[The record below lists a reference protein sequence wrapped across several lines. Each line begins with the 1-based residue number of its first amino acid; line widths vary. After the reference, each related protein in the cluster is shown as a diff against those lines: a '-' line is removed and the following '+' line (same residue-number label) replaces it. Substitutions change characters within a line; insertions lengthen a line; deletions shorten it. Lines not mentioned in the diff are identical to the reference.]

1 MHKHIYH
8 IHGMTCDGCRT
19 HIEAKL
25 NEIEGIQATVSLEKE
40 QAEIESAAPPNLPLL
55 QQKLAELGTNYHIHE
70 YDPKHTNNSPV
81 QKETADSASGQYI
94 CPMFC
99 EGHDKTYPEKGRC
112 PVCNMH
118 LVPVEQIHEQQPSKH
133 HQSPVSGNNSSNA
146 GKYYCPMHCE
156 GDKVYDRAGMCPV
169 CGMNLEKI
177 PEATVKV
184 VFSCPM
190 HPEIQQ
196 DSPGACPICG
206 MDLVAN
212 QQTET
217 EDDTYQDWKKKLIIS
232 TLFTLPVFILSMG
245 DMLPGNPVSKLIPP
259 HINGWIQFIL
269 TLPVIFYTGWTFFQR
284 GWISFKTWNLNMFS
298 LIALGTAA
306 AFIFSIIALLFP
318 QILPTEMRAHHAHP
332 PLYFES
338 VVVIITLVILG
349 QLMEAKAHSKT
360 NSAIKAL
367 IKLTPAEAI
376 WLHEGTEQRIA
387 VNDIKKDYIL
397 RVRPGDKVPIDG
409 VITEG
414 SSSIDESMITGESIP
429 VEKNKD
435 DNVIGGTINGNQSF
449 LMKAT
454 HIGAETL
461 LSQIIQLVNDAS
473 RSQAPIQKLT
483 DKISKVF
490 VPIVILIAVATFI
503 IWMLSGVED
512 RLAYAITNAL
522 AILIVACPCAL
533 GLATPMS
540 VMVSIGKGAKNGIL
554 VKKAEALEQ
563 LRKIDYL
570 ILDKTGTIT
579 EGKPEVT
586 TYENKNGTID
596 NHILKIAAS
605 INKQSSHPLAE
616 AMVNKAEAESIPLS
630 PISDFTNVTGKGVS
644 ATLDRTTVLLGNE
657 ALLNDNKIEIPSA
670 IKDKVSRL
678 QSEGSSVSYLAV
690 DNEYS
695 GFIAVRDKIKANAKE
710 IISHVQ
716 SLGIEVLMLTGDN
729 ELTAQAVAKE
739 TGINSFKA
747 RLLPQD
753 KLHEIKRLQGEG
765 KIVAM
770 TGDGINDAP
779 ALTQADVGIAM
790 GSGTDVAIQS
800 SDITLLKGELRGV
813 SKAIDLSRMMMRNIK
828 ENLLFAFLYNVI
840 GIPIAAG
847 LLYPVFGML
856 MSPMIAAAAMSLSS
870 VSVIANSLRLNLKK
884 L

>member
-1 MHKHIYH
+1 MHKHTYYIS
-8 IHGMTCDGCRT
+8 GMTCDGCRT
-19 HIEAKL
+19 QIENKL
-25 NEIEGIQATVSLEKE
+25 QEIPGINARISLEEGK
-40 QAEIESAAPPNLPLL
+40 AEIESEGHLDLAKL
-55 QQKLAELGTNYHIHE
+55 QDKINEIGNSYQIHE
-70 YDPKHTNNSPV
+70 HAHNHPQNPPKQVNDSP
-81 QKETADSASGQYI
+81 SGQYI

-99 EGHDKTYPEKGRC
+99 EGHDKIYTEKGRC
-112 PVCNMH
+112 PVCNMFLQPIEQVH
-118 LVPVEQIHEQQPSKH
+118 QTHVPQQYAK
-133 HQSPVSGNNSSNA
+133 SPESDNSNV

-156 GDKVYDRAGMCPV
+156 GDKVYDNAGTCPI

-177 PEATVKV
+177 PETNLKII
-184 VFSCPM
+184 FSCPM

-196 DSPGACPICG
+196 DTPGACPICG
-206 MDLVAN
+206 MDLVPN

-217 EDDTYQDWKKKLIIS
+217 EDDAYQEWKKKLIIS
-232 TLFTLPVFILSMG
+232 VIFTLPVFILSMG
-245 DMLPGNPVSKLIPP
+245 DMLPGKPISQLIPP
-259 HINGWIQFIL
+259 HINGWVQFIL

-284 GWISFKTWNLNMFS
+284 GWTSFKTWNLNMFS
-298 LIALGTAA
+298 LIALGTGA
-306 AFIFSIIALLFP
+306 AFIFSIVALLFP
-318 QILPTEMRAHHAHP
+318 QVLPSEMREHNAHP
-332 PLYFES
+332 HLYFES

-376 WLHEGTEQRIA
+376 WVQEGNEKRIA
-387 VNDIKKDYIL
+387 VADIKKGYIL

-409 VITEG
+409 IITEG
-414 SSSIDESMITGESIP
+414 SSSVDESMITGESLPI
-429 VEKNKD
+429 EKNKG

-449 LMKAT
+449 VMQAT
-454 HIGAETL
+454 HIGSETL

-483 DKISKVF
+483 DRISRIF
-490 VPIVILIAVATFI
+490 VPIVILIAIVTFA
-503 IWMLSGVED
+503 IWLMSGSED

-563 LRKIDYL
+563 LHKIDYL

-586 TYENKNGTID
+586 MYEGSENIID
-596 NHILKIAAS
+596 DDILQIAAS
-605 INKQSSHPLAE
+605 INSHSSHPLAE
-616 AMVNKAEAESIPLS
+616 AMVNKAEEKSISLS
-630 PISDFTNVTGKGVS
+630 TIEDFLNITGKGVS
-644 ATLDRTTVLLGNE
+644 ARIGDRHAYLGNE
-657 ALLNDNKIEIPSA
+657 ALLHDNEASIPTS
-670 IKDKVSRL
+670 IKDKVAQL
-678 QSEGSSVSYLAV
+678 QANGSSVSYLAI
-690 DNEYS
+690 DQKYA
-695 GFIAVRDKIKANAKE
+695 GFIAVKDKIKSNAKE

-716 SLGIEVLMLTGDN
+716 NLGIQVLMLTGDN
-729 ELTAQAVAKE
+729 ELTAHSVAKE
-739 TGINSFKA
+739 TGINEFKA
-747 RLLPQD
+747 KLLPHD
-753 KLHEIKRLQGEG
+753 KLNEINKLQQQG
-765 KIVAM
+765 KVVAM

-800 SDITLLKGELRGV
+800 SDITLLKGELTGV

-847 LLYPVFGML
+847 LLFPAFGIL

-870 VSVIANSLRLNLKK
+870 VSVILNSLRLNLKK